1 MGLLMNGDIYIK
13 VAPEIIELNETEI
26 EEIDEDIEKLKFA
39 EADSGLTDEEILEK
53 ENLEELKRI
62 LLSQENE
69 ADYENTDNFH
79 LLKIL
84 EDKISVICYAR
95 SGSKQTKIC
104 DLKQLKEKYIR
115 LIDFLSEAQYI
126 GKEFRRTE
134 PLKITNIK
142 ITDYTKKEKGA
153 TTRILYKTDY
163 AMLAEYKSKNSH
175 YLEMIKPM
183 YFEDQKYKFVGKK
196 DNNYNNK
203 KEMFKSVA
211 DEVETRYQYFKKKYE
226 NK

>member
-1 MGLLMNGDIYIK
+1 MELLMNGDIYIK
-13 VAPEIIELNETEI
+13 VAPEIIDVEKDI
-26 EEIDEDIEKLKFA
+26 ERIDEDIDNLKFE
-39 EADSGLTDEEILEK
+39 EANSGLTDEEIIDK

-84 EDKISVICYAR
+84 EDRISIICYAR
-95 SGSKQTKIC
+95 RGEKHTTTC
-104 DLKQLKEKYIR
+104 DLKKLKEKYIR

-134 PLKITNIK
+134 PLEISNIK
-142 ITDYTKKEKGA
+142 ITDYTKKEKG
-153 TTRILYKTDY
+153 TTTKVLYKTDY

-175 YLEMIKPM
+175 YLEMIKPI
-183 YFEDQKYKFVGKK
+183 YFEDKNYEFIGKK
-196 DNNYNNK
+196 DNSYNDK
-203 KEMFKSVA
+203 KEIFKSVA
-211 DEVETRYQYFKKKYE
+211 DEVENRYQYFKKYYE